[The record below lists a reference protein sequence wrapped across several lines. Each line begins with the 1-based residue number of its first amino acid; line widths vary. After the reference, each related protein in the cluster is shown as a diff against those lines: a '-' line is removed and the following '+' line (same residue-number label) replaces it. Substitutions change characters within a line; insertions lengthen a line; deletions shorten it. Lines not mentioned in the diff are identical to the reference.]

1 MHAVAGAVQDAR
13 RAAAAAGPD
22 APREFRTA
30 MVDVPPEPRFLP
42 SGDGGLTVEFGQ
54 SIDEATSRAVVALA
68 DALDAK
74 RLPGL
79 REVVPT
85 YRSLLVMFDPVALP
99 RAELIAAIVALR
111 QAEGGVGAAGI
122 ADAPRWRVPVR
133 YGGTHGAD
141 LGAVA
146 QHHGLSEEAVVALH
160 CGTDYRVYMI
170 GFAPGFS
177 YLGGLPEALHTD
189 RRRDP
194 RPKTPPRSVSIG
206 GQQAAVSPPLE
217 IPSGWHLLGQ
227 TPVRTYDPRRA
238 GRPFLFAPGDM
249 IRFEPIGA
257 SDYAALCAA
266 AEHGEVVAV
275 RDRSRG

>member
-1 MHAVAGAVQDAR
+1 
-13 RAAAAAGPD
+13 
-22 APREFRTA
+22 
-30 MVDVPPEPRFLP
+30 MVDAPPEPRFLP

-74 RLPGL
+74 LLPGL
-79 REVVPT
+79 REIVPT

-99 RAELIAAIVALR
+99 RAALIAAIAALR
-111 QAEGGVGAAGI
+111 RAEGDVGAA
-122 ADAPRWRVPVR
+122 APVEAARWCVPVR
-133 YGGTHGAD
+133 YGGSHGAD

-146 QHHGLSEEAVVALH
+146 QRHGLSEEAVVALH
-160 CGTDYRVYMI
+160 SGAEYRVYMI

-177 YLGGLPEALHTD
+177 YLGGLPDALHTD

-194 RPKTPPRSVSIG
+194 RPRTPPRSISIG

-238 GRPFLFAPGDM
+238 ERPFLFAPGDL

-266 AEHGEVVAV
+266 AESGKVVAV
-275 RDRSRG
+275 RDQRRD